1 MIRSSSK
8 LWIFMQCF
16 FCFSGCSGELGSLGE
31 ETRSIREEMIV
42 FVSTLKLHHHRRQE
56 TRRITAAALSVLT
69 LTCAVVV
76 GFLLIAVWVSSS
88 ASPSDD
94 EEEVMLLLDSNTAR
108 GASSL
113 DNAAPL
119 AVGAADVWRVWNSAQ
134 AGTRRGGRDV
144 DSDVGEQVADKEKE
158 EDEEETGLSAS
169 SRSEE
174 LSAAD
179 SETETATSEQSKSST
194 QQDLQQQE
202 EEYKWKSCAWIGA
215 QDYVPCL
222 DNRKSYLGRNK
233 VHKHFEHRSLERHCP
248 SEAAAAAAAQQQQ
261 PKCLIPLP
269 LRYKAPICW
278 PESRDQV
285 TTEHDS
291 VFFFQG
297 QVSCKF
303 LLFVLAAEKKKKI
316 PVWLFVCLFVVE
328 IKFFARQFHRE
339 RDFSCLLVFSC
350 VFLLEKLS

>member
-1 MIRSSSK
+1 M
-8 LWIFMQCF
+8 MA
-16 FCFSGCSGELGSLGE
+16 
-31 ETRSIREEMIV
+31 
-42 FVSTLKLHHHRRQE
+42 FVSTLKLHHHLRQD
-56 TRRITAAALSVLT
+56 TRRIIAAASSVLI

-88 ASPSDD
+88 ASSSD
-94 EEEVMLLLDSNTAR
+94 EEEEVLLLLDSNTAR

-113 DNAAPL
+113 DTAAPL
-119 AVGAADVWRVWNSAQ
+119 VVGAADIWRVWNSAQ
-134 AGTRRGGRDV
+134 AGIRRGGRDV
-144 DSDVGEQVADKEKE
+144 DSNLGEQVADKEKDE
-158 EDEEETGLSAS
+158 EEEEEEEETGPAAGSN
-169 SRSEE
+169 SEE

-194 QQDLQQQE
+194 QQDLQQE

-233 VHKHFEHRSLERHCP
+233 VHKHLEHRSLEWHYP
-248 SEAAAAAAAQQQQ
+248 SEAAAAAQQQQQQ

-269 LRYKAPICW
+269 LGYKAPICW

-285 TTEHDS
+285 STEHDS
-291 VFFFQG
+291 EFFLQG

-303 LLFVLAAEKKKKI
+303 LLFVLAAESKKEI
-316 PVWLFVCLFVVE
+316 PV
-328 IKFFARQFHRE
+328 
-339 RDFSCLLVFSC
+339 CLLWR
-350 VFLLEKLS
+350 

>member
-1 MIRSSSK
+1 MQKLNNKFVEILMISSSSK
-8 LWIFMQCF
+8 LWIFMQC

-31 ETRSIREEMIV
+31 ETRSIREEMMA
-42 FVSTLKLHHHRRQE
+42 FVSTLKLHHHLRQD
-56 TRRITAAALSVLT
+56 TRRIIAAASSVLI

-88 ASPSDD
+88 ASSPD
-94 EEEVMLLLDSNTAR
+94 EEEEVLLLLDSNTAR

-134 AGTRRGGRDV
+134 AGIRRGGRDV
-144 DSDVGEQVADKEKE
+144 DSNVGEQVADKEKE
-158 EDEEETGLSAS
+158 EEEEEEEETGPSAG

-194 QQDLQQQE
+194 QQDLRQEE

-215 QDYVPCL
+215 QNYVPCL
-222 DNRKSYLGRNK
+222 DNRKSYLSRKK
-233 VHKHFEHRSLERHCP
+233 VHTRFERRTLEWHCP
-248 SEAAAAAAAQQQQ
+248 SEAAAAAQQQQQ

-269 LRYKAPICW
+269 LGYKAPICW

-285 TTEHDS
+285 STEHDS
-291 VFFFQG
+291 EFFLQG

-303 LLFVLAAEKKKKI
+303 LLYLLQKARKKF
-316 PVWLFVCLFVVE
+316 LFVCCGDKILCKA
-328 IKFFARQFHRE
+328 I
-339 RDFSCLLVFSC
+339 S
-350 VFLLEKLS
+350 